1 MTIREHKF
9 YFLVAVLQTYCYLW
23 TENAMDK
30 HNGHGDQMF
39 SDVSKEDIKVS
50 IKYKESFTNS

>member
-30 HNGHGDQMF
+30 HNVHGDKMCF
-39 SDVSKEDIKVS
+39 NVSKVDIKAT

>member
-9 YFLVAVLQTYCYLW
+9 YFLVAMLQTYCYLW

-30 HNGHGDQMF
+30 HNVHGDKMCF
-39 SDVSKEDIKVS
+39 DVAKEDIKVS

>member
-23 TENAMDK
+23 TENAMDE
-30 HNGHGDQMF
+30 HNVHGDKMCF
-39 SDVSKEDIKVS
+39 DVSKEDIKVS